1 MAPAL
6 SGKGW
11 LELPGAPGNEEY
23 VLAAYMDPEF
33 DATSHAD
40 KTLRNYTYNYD
51 KDMFTSLWVAYP
63 LYKEAFQGSN
73 SNNWKRN
80 PDVPNDYEINI
91 VDSSYGVNV
100 GKVNNTGYDE
110 SLDYYARG
118 HQIPNA
124 DRKTS
129 ASKNSQTYYTTNS
142 TPQIDRGFNGG
153 IWKSLEENIRTVA
166 SATDTVY
173 VVTGAAFQKKG
184 ESPKSVTWI
193 LPKNET
199 VKKCPL
205 PNYYWKVLLKVKRD
219 SDGKVKS
226 ASSVG
231 FWFEHKS
238 YKDTGK
244 KFSDEEF
251 VVSVDQIEQWTG
263 FDFFVNVP
271 DSYETT
277 AETNSSWSTFQSF

>member
-1 MAPAL
+1 
-6 SGKGW
+6 
-11 LELPGAPGNEEY
+11 LPGAPGNQEY
-23 VLAAYMDPEF
+23 VMTTF
-33 DATSHAD
+33 DGQN
-40 KTLRNYTYNYD
+40 RNFSYNYD
-51 KDMFTSLWVAYP
+51 KDVFTSLWVAYP
-63 LYKEAFQGSN
+63 LYSSVIQGSN
-73 SNNWKRN
+73 DASWKWDPN
-80 PDVPNDYEINI
+80 VPDGFEIN
-91 VDSSYGVNV
+91 VTEASYNVNY
-100 GKVNNTGYDE
+100 GKTDPTGYNKDLE
-110 SLDYYARG
+110 FYARG

-124 DRKTS
+124 DRQSSSTM
-129 ASKNSQTYYTTNS
+129 NSQVYYNTNS
-142 TPQIDRGFNGG
+142 TPQIQNGFNGG
-153 IWKSLEENIRTVA
+153 IWQTLEDAIRKETA
-166 SATDTVY
+166 KADTVY
-173 VVTGAAFQKKG
+173 VVTGAAFEKVG
-184 ESPKSVTWI
+184 ESRSVTWI
-193 LPKNET
+193 LPQGEITSNTK
-199 VKKCPL
+199 KKCPV

-277 AETNSSWSTFQSF
+277 AETNSSWSGFQNF

>member
-80 PDVPNDYEINI
+80 PDVPNDYEINS

-110 SLDYYARG
+110 ILDYYARG

-184 ESPKSVTWI
+184 ESQKSVTWI

-231 FWFEHKS
+231 FCFEHKS

-251 VVSVDQIEQWTG
+251 VVSVDQIEKWTG